1 MKINSRSTLLLALVC
16 LLVLDTCTEP
26 SKQVST
32 SNQLTIESGTNMAVA
47 VSPDGS
53 TLVFDLLGQLW
64 TMPFKGG
71 ETQAITD
78 KFGNARQPNWAPDGQ
93 KIVFQAYWTGNW
105 QIYTINKDG
114 SGLKQLTEGPYD
126 HREPVWST
134 DGQQILYASDET
146 GNYDVW
152 SLDLSSQKTN
162 NLTNAPFNQY
172 APATNPKGGFSYLD
186 DDPSESGLKQM
197 AAGLISTLY
206 VTEVLPSAPSWNKDG
221 SLISFLTK
229 EGLVFLNPE
238 TKEGNPTLLLATEE
252 DLFPFPLQWIDQVN
266 FLYTADGQIKKGN
279 LQGDAPIRIPFEINV
294 ELDRP
299 TYQTQ
304 KRSFDPAEELPIKG
318 LFMPR
323 LSPDGQEVALILLKD
338 LWIRKVDGAM
348 QQLTDDPFIE
358 MAPVW
363 SPDQTQLAYTS
374 DRSGKLAIY
383 LRNLKTGKES
393 ELTALNS
400 AVSGLAWSP
409 DGQKIAYSISYG
421 PRMGRLF
428 YLEISTGETHS
439 VGGILSSSV
448 GAPSWSPN
456 SKILAVST
464 LEQYST
470 RYREGVNGVLYFN
483 IENQKSYRLGGLPHF
498 SIGVRTYNGPEWSP
512 RGDYLAAISASRLWL
527 VPVDARGQNQGAP
540 IPLTEELADAPS
552 WSADGQK
559 ILYLN
564 NDQLKLIDIE
574 SKEITALPIEMK
586 RRRVAPTNR
595 KLIQAG
601 YLFNG
606 VQKEWQSN
614 QDILIENNRIIQI
627 LPRTTSNL
635 KLADTVIDAR
645 QQYVMPSLIDGH
657 SHQGSW
663 EGEKLG
669 RTWLAWGITATRD
682 PASDPY
688 DALNR
693 KEAQEAGRA
702 LGPRIFFTGSPFDGS
717 RIYYG
722 GANALQDEAQL
733 ELELDRAEILDYD
746 MIKTYV
752 RLSDP
757 LQKKI
762 VKAAHEI
769 GIPVSS
775 HELYPA
781 ATFGIDGMEHIL
793 GTSRR
798 GYSPKMTNQNKTYQ
812 DVISLIAKSGISF
825 APTTGIYV
833 SYNYLLAQDPSLLED
848 VKVKALMPVFSLQ
861 SARQGI
867 DQVKRNPEK
876 WKKDFVNAMQMVKSV
891 HDEGGW
897 IVAGTDSPILPYGF
911 SLHLEVQAYAAA
923 GIDPFDV
930 LQTATIN
937 AAKVLHAEQDLGS
950 IEVGKLADL
959 IILNADP
966 TEDLKNLMQ
975 IDQVCING
983 KVISVESLLQ
993 AN

>member
-1 MKINSRSTLLLALVC
+1 MQA
-16 LLVLDTCTEP
+16 CTEP
-26 SKQVST
+26 SKQAAT
-32 SNQLTIESGTNMAVA
+32 NNQINIQSGTNMAVA
-47 VSPDGS
+47 ISPDKS
-53 TLVFDLLGQLW
+53 TLVFDLMGQLW
-64 TMPFKGG
+64 MMPYGGG
-71 ETQAITD
+71 EAQAITD
-78 KFGNARQPNWAPDGQ
+78 KFGNARQPNWAPNGQ
-93 KIVFQAYWTGNW
+93 KIAFQAYWTGNW

-114 SGLKQLTEGPYD
+114 SGLQQLTDGPYD
-126 HREPVWST
+126 HREPVWSV

-146 GNYDVW
+146 GNYDIW
-152 SLDLSSQKTN
+152 SFDMSSQKTD
-162 NLTNAPFNQY
+162 NLTNAPYNQY
-172 APATNPKGGFSYLD
+172 APTINPKGGFAYVD
-186 DDPSESGLKQM
+186 DDPSDSGIKQNTGEGV
-197 AAGLISTLY
+197 AILY
-206 VTEVLPSAPSWNKDG
+206 ATEAIPTAPSWNKDG
-221 SLISFLTK
+221 SLISFLT
-229 EGLVFLNPE
+229 EDGLVFLNPK
-238 TKEGNPTLLLATEE
+238 TKEGNPTILKASEE
-252 DLFPFPLQWIDQVN
+252 DLFPFPLQWMDEGN
-266 FLYTADGQIKKGN
+266 FLYTADGKIKKGN
-279 LQGDAPIRIPFEINV
+279 LQGEVPLTIPFEINV
-294 ELDRP
+294 SLDRP
-299 TYQTQ
+299 TYQAK
-304 KRSFDPAEELPIKG
+304 KRLFDAAQELPIKG

-323 LSPDGQEVALILLKD
+323 LSPDGKEVALIMLKD
-338 LWIRKVDGAM
+338 LWIRKADGSL
-348 QQLTDDPFIE
+348 QQLTNDPFVE

-374 DRSGKLAIY
+374 DRSGQLMIY
-383 LRNLKTGKES
+383 LRNLETGQES
-393 ELTALNS
+393 ELTTPNS

-428 YLEISTGETHS
+428 YVSLETGETEA
-439 VGGILSSSV
+439 VGGVISSSV

-456 SKILAVST
+456 SEILAVST
-464 LEQYST
+464 LAQYST

-512 RGDYLAAISASRLWL
+512 QGDYLAAISASRLWL
-527 VPVDARGQNQGAP
+527 VPVSEQGQNQGDP

-559 ILYLN
+559 LLYLN

-574 SKEITALPIEMK
+574 SKEIIDLPIEMK
-586 RRRVAPTNR
+586 RQRVTPSNR

-601 YLFNG
+601 YLFDG
-606 VQKEWQSN
+606 IQKEWQIN
-614 QDILIENNRIIQI
+614 QDILIENNRIVQI
-627 LPRTTSNL
+627 LPRAASNFQL
-635 KLADTVIDAR
+635 VDTVIDATE
-645 QQYVMPSLIDGH
+645 QYVMPSLIDGH

-669 RTWLAWGITATRD
+669 RTWLAWGVTATRD

-722 GANALQDEAQL
+722 GANALQDETQL
-733 ELELDRAEILDYD
+733 ELELERAKILDYD

-757 LQKKI
+757 LQKRI
-762 VKAAHEI
+762 VEAAHEI

-812 DVISLIAKSGISF
+812 DVISLIAQSGISF

-848 VKVKALMPVFSLQ
+848 PKVKALMPIFNLQ
-861 SARQGI
+861 SAKQGI
-867 DQVKRNPEK
+867 DQVKQNPEK
-876 WKKDFVNAMQMVKSV
+876 WEKDFQNAMQMVKSV
-891 HDEGGW
+891 HDQGGW
-897 IVAGTDSPILPYGF
+897 VVAGTDSPIIPYGF

-923 GIDPFDV
+923 GIDPFSV

-937 AAKVLHAEQDLGS
+937 AAKVLQAEEDLGS
-950 IEVGKLADL
+950 VEVGKLADL

-966 TEDLKNLMQ
+966 TDDLKNLMQ

-983 KVISVESLLQ
+983 EMITIESLLK